1 MSSQELSF
9 NYGNIS
15 RDTTRNP
22 QPACAFAGSG
32 QREAGS
38 GFIREKNVISAR
50 YGQFY

>member
-9 NYGNIS
+9 NYFNIS
-15 RDTTRNP
+15 RDATRV
-22 QPACAFAGSG
+22 CFYG

-50 YGQFY
+50 YGQF